1 VSDARGYASI
11 RIWEKSIED
20 LDAITRWLY
29 EHKITKTTNRVEVL
43 EYVLKKFRE
52 SVDKSS

>member
-1 VSDARGYASI
+1 MSDARGYASI

-52 SVDKSS
+52 SVDKW